1 MTAVGRYED
10 DPMPA
15 LALGVRQLIRS
26 GEHLRNLLARQLR
39 IGPTDLIAI
48 EHLYTDGPLTPRE
61 LAARMDLTSGTVTA
75 LLDRLEQ
82 AGLLARSNNPKDRRS
97 LLISTTA
104 AGEHAVQWVFEQ
116 FDTALHQALPTAPGL
131 STGQLADLLSVLAEA
146 LDARAADPAP
156 TDVQTAGHSHRA

>member
-1 MTAVGRYED
+1 MTAASRYED

-39 IGPTDLIAI
+39 LGPTDVIAI
-48 EHLYTDGPLTPRE
+48 GDLYTHGPLTPRE

-104 AGEHAVQWVFEQ
+104 AGEHAAQWVFEQ
-116 FDTALHQALPTAPGL
+116 FDAALHQGLPAGPGL

-146 LDARAADPAP
+146 LDARAAAPAA
-156 TDVQTAGHSHRA
+156 TDGQTADDSHRA